1 MCSVSSC
8 LSVFTNPA
16 GFCHCQAPA
25 YGGPS
30 IQLQTVCPVLLLM
43 ADSVLSSVSRLS
55 GGLLPP
61 AQQEEQADQL
71 RSVQGTA
78 TPSSVPTDTL
88 KQLAS
93 QASQPTQF
101 IRYDTERSQSASS
114 REVLGD
120 LFQTTAT
127 ATYFFFSI
135 PEPNIHIT
143 FTFPFPDLT
152 VLQAVVQLL
161 LSADPA
167 ALRDGGDPGP
177 GLSRPTDQN
186 LSRL

>member
-1 MCSVSSC
+1 
-8 LSVFTNPA
+8 
-16 GFCHCQAPA
+16 
-25 YGGPS
+25 
-30 IQLQTVCPVLLLM
+30 M

-101 IRYDTERSQSASS
+101 IR
-114 REVLGD
+114 
-120 LFQTTAT
+120 
-127 ATYFFFSI
+127 
-135 PEPNIHIT
+135 
-143 FTFPFPDLT
+143 
-152 VLQAVVQLL
+152 
-161 LSADPA
+161 
-167 ALRDGGDPGP
+167 
-177 GLSRPTDQN
+177 
-186 LSRL
+186 